1 RRWYSHGLSVRDDV
15 TWVRGGHIIRLGGSL
30 NHTWAGFVRDD
41 GQQNSQKT
49 LQYFIGN
56 TSLGGI
62 SFPSSARPPACSASV
77 TTNCLPSSQNSTWN
91 GLYAEVLGMVDG
103 VTILQ
108 TSRSK
113 WNSGCS
119 ANTDRKS
126 TRLNSSHV
134 AISYAVFCLK

>member
-1 RRWYSHGLSVRDDV
+1 
-15 TWVRGGHIIRLGGSL
+15 IRLVGSM
-30 NHTWAGFVRDD
+30 NHSWSDFVRDD

-91 GLYAEVLGMVDG
+91 ALYAEVLGMLDG
-103 VTILQ
+103 VTILRARDGNPGLLPQ
-108 TSRSK
+108 ATHL
-113 WNSGCS
+113 G
-119 ANTDRKS
+119 T
-126 TRLNSSHV
+126 HV
-134 AISYAVFCLK
+134 TYH